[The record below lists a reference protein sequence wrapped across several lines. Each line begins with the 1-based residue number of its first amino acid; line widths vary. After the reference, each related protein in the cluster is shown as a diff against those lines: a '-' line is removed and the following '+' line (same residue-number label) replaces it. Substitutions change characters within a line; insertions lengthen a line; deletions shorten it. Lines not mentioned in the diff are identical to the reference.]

1 MIHLIIW
8 STWRKLRAFQRLS
21 STATLAL
28 ARIIIRLQLLRV
40 NPPHLVQ
47 QEVGSRQPS
56 LAHLVKSSARLANS
70 LLNFYFVPDRP
81 KSPTGSRDFS
91 LVPNIPSP
99 TASELGPAA
108 VKQLMTWGTLNAT
121 PRIVTPLD
129 DPNNGPDLNTS
140 FHLPAISHREVI
152 SHKLSNRAS
161 KSLRAKA
168 GLLGLTPGI
177 GQSKTASARTG
188 KRGDMLPPSWTPRRA
203 DAAGSLTPAARRLLD
218 RTAMG
223 ASAARRTE
231 AMEQSARWENAKR
244 KDKDL
249 NRIRWTPTPT
259 H

>member
-8 STWRKLRAFQRLS
+8 STRRKLRALQRLS
-21 STATLAL
+21 STATLAS
-28 ARIIIRLQLLRV
+28 ARTITRLQLLRS
-40 NPPHLVQ
+40 NPPHLAQ

-56 LAHLVKSSARLANS
+56 LAHLVKSSVRLVNS
-70 LLNFYFVPDRP
+70 LLKLYYVPDRP
-81 KSPTGSRDFS
+81 KSPTGGSDFS

-99 TASELGPAA
+99 TASELGPTA

-121 PRIVTPLD
+121 PRIVAQLD
-129 DPNNGPDLNTS
+129 DPSIGPDLNTT

-152 SHKLSNRAS
+152 SHKLSNKAS

-177 GQSKTASARTG
+177 GQSKTAGGRTG
-188 KRGDMLPPSWTPRRA
+188 KKGEMLPPSWTPRRA
-203 DAAGSLTPAARRLLD
+203 DAAGNLTPAARRLLD

-231 AMEQSARWENAKR
+231 AMERSAQWESAKR